1 MYFNFK
7 IGFVLHQRSSVTPLV
22 RIRRPGLTYK
32 QTNLFFVYPTKNIL
46 QTNIKQ
52 LSDICP
58 TVFCNILRI
67 SLLWLLAQSSPSLVD
82 LSDLS
87 LFCKGK
93 KPWKCYH
100 SPMVTYLNVQRW
112 GGGGIYFMTCLIL
125 QWPQIPNL
133 CPYTQLSWALI
144 LRLWQRSFFQMAQNN
159 ALIPKDLHF
168 SVRKL
173 HANCENTSFT

>member
-1 MYFNFK
+1 MSYLYIVSTFNDLHGLTSYTNIIRYINYITLTNKIQVVELLTKLMYFNFK
-7 IGFVLHQRSSVTPLV
+7 IGFALHQRSSVTPLV

-32 QTNLFFVYPTKNIL
+32 QTNLFFLYPTKNIL

-87 LFCKGK
+87 LFFKGK
-93 KPWKCYH
+93 KTLKMLSFPYGDLSQCAA
-100 SPMVTYLNVQRW
+100 L
-112 GGGGIYFMTCLIL
+112 GGGGGYILWRAYFFSDPKSQICVLIH
-125 QWPQIPNL
+125 N
-133 CPYTQLSWALI
+133 
-144 LRLWQRSFFQMAQNN
+144 
-159 ALIPKDLHF
+159 
-168 SVRKL
+168 
-173 HANCENTSFT
+173 